1 MGVVISIYKSC
12 YPNQTQVKGRIHPLC
27 QQVRETDDAF
37 LYLLDQSQLLPFLR
51 VLDEFRVPF
60 GLYSNTEPVP
70 GYGMQ
75 SLTQPHSTQDN

>member
-12 YPNQTQVKGRIHPLC
+12 YPKQAEVMGRLLPLC

-37 LYLLDQSQLLPFLR
+37 LYMLDQRQLLSFLR

-60 GLYSNTEPVP
+60 GLYSNTEPAP